1 MVCSYSHDA
10 GIIVIK
16 SVWTLTWE
24 MGNLI
29 KERGG
34 WLSPTV
40 LLVYACITNIYTIPT
55 TKYVSSLCFSRCQ
68 YRKQYSKKN
77 KMVIIWDYKST
88 VQTTPYPSAT
98 TCRAGIYSAAGMT
111 MAASLVLI
119 DVYTVI
125 HFCCYTNQPKSN
137 HN

>member
-1 MVCSYSHDA
+1 MYHVC
-10 GIIVIK
+10 
-16 SVWTLTWE
+16 
-24 MGNLI
+24 
-29 KERGG
+29 
-34 WLSPTV
+34 
-40 LLVYACITNIYTIPT
+40 
-55 TKYVSSLCFSRCQ
+55 VSLDVNTRNSS
-68 YRKQYSKKN
+68 YSKKN

-98 TCRAGIYSAAGMT
+98 TCRAGVYSAAGMT

-137 HN
+137 HNIESLFLGTKINIV